1 MSNPGFKSSG
11 VDSESPNITPPPL
24 RTKEDEIEPMLR
36 ELPLPT
42 PLVSR
47 KEVGNG
53 EVSESEM
60 KVKVKKAKGKNRRQ

>member
-1 MSNPGFKSSG
+1 MSNPCFKSSG
-11 VDSESPNITPPPL
+11 VDSESPNITPSL
-24 RTKEDEIEPMLR
+24 RTKENEIEPMLR

-60 KVKVKKAKGKNRRQ
+60 KVKVKKAKGENRRQ